1 VPGTK
6 TTRAIERLDASLDRF
21 MRYFLVHIN
30 PILHRT
36 EYRGRS
42 YSEYEIIVVMALGHV
57 GPTRP
62 IGLSR
67 GLRIEKG
74 TLTSLIRRLR
84 ELGLVTKRTIPGD
97 ERSYLV
103 ALTAAG
109 RTFKQHLDRQRHR
122 EMAALFAAMDPEQ
135 IAAAAHGFDLM
146 SAYLGNVEET
156 LVRLG
161 EETAAGT

>member
-1 VPGTK
+1 MK
-6 TTRAIERLDASLDRF
+6 TTRAIERLDASLDCF

-62 IGLSR
+62 TGLSK
-67 GLRIEKG
+67 GLKIEKG

-84 ELGLVTKRTIPGD
+84 ELGLVAKRAIPGD

-109 RTFKQHLDRQRHR
+109 RKFRQHLDRQRHR
-122 EMAALFAAMDPEQ
+122 EMGALFAAMDPEQ
-135 IAAAAHGFDLM
+135 IAAAARGFDLL
-146 SAYLGNVEET
+146 SAYLGNVEEN